1 MTLHRYRRARWPK
14 GTWMRLIS
22 GERLGRLIAKKG
34 LSYAQFAEQ
43 VPCSKSMVGHLVTET
58 RRSCTPELAE
68 KIARRLET
76 ELDVLFVPSMPLDAG
91 RDVPQRRTAAAA

>member
-1 MTLHRYRRARWPK
+1 MAHRNRRTRWPE
-14 GTWMRLIS
+14 GTYMRLIS

-34 LSYAQFAEQ
+34 LSYSQFAEQ

-68 KIARRLET
+68 RIARRLDT
-76 ELDVLFVPSMPLDAG
+76 ELDVLFVPSVSIDDG
-91 RDVPQRRTAAAA
+91 RINKQQKVAA